1 MFCCL
6 PGTGFYNFLDNIMS
20 EESETTAAAEELE
33 TAAAEEL
40 ETTAA
45 AEELEENLKQVPD
58 EAEGQSPECGDSESG
73 D

>member
-1 MFCCL
+1 
-6 PGTGFYNFLDNIMS
+6 MS
-20 EESETTAAAEELE
+20 EESETTAAEAEELE
-33 TAAAEEL
+33 TAAAEL

>member
-1 MFCCL
+1 
-6 PGTGFYNFLDNIMS
+6 MS
-20 EESETTAAAEELE
+20 EESETT
-33 TAAAEEL
+33 
-40 ETTAA
+40 A